1 MSESKLQNKNKNK
14 KVTSSGTNNSELENV
29 SSDVVQQINTIHSVL
44 NGKITKVEILY
55 ALKENDHDSNLVID
69 KFFQGTNDWTV
80 VDNKQKTTKKVKATQ
95 GGNNTDNKN
104 KSNNKKPKTQEN
116 VQVPK
121 KKKTVEHEQD
131 SKASVEAAPAKV
143 KTFVQ
148 PQVVEEQ
155 KTMSYS
161 QVVSSN
167 QPQKE
172 IIQPTSAQPTKE
184 ETKKKSKKNKNVEKP
199 KKQTIQQQ
207 ISYEPLEQTLTS
219 SFELKQEVVQ
229 EEPEEE
235 EEEEEEQSS
244 VILDISNEYNYSD
257 GLNLQFGTLGIQPKE
272 EEKSKNTN
280 QTNFQ
285 NSTWDQNQNF
295 MQYQTVISFFLKEK
309 GQNFY
314 QQPTNQPTTQQQGK
328 KEKTSKYVS
337 NQPTQTQPQQPLQQ
351 PSYMPNQY
359 GQFYPYPNPYV
370 MQQYQVRR
378 SFIHIFRITTNNFM
392 VENIQT
398 IIINNHNIMDLEM
411 DQTHHKEEIHLE
423 MENLKERFHNNNIF
437 NNTLNNNIHLHK
449 ERKVLTKRKLNKLNS
464 KQILIHNTNNILM
477 ETNTIHT
484 CMAKCTEL
492 LS

>member
-229 EEPEEE
+229 EEPEEPEEE

-257 GLNLQFGTLGIQPKE
+257 GLNLQFGTLGIQPKD

-295 MQYQTVISFFLKEK
+295 MQYQTVISFFSQRK
-309 GQNFY
+309 GTKFLSTTNE
-314 QQPTNQPTTQQQGK
+314 PTNNSTT
-328 KEKTSKYVS
+328 
-337 NQPTQTQPQQPLQQ
+337 
-351 PSYMPNQY
+351 
-359 GQFYPYPNPYV
+359 
-370 MQQYQVRR
+370 
-378 SFIHIFRITTNNFM
+378 
-392 VENIQT
+392 
-398 IIINNHNIMDLEM
+398 
-411 DQTHHKEEIHLE
+411 
-423 MENLKERFHNNNIF
+423 
-437 NNTLNNNIHLHK
+437 
-449 ERKVLTKRKLNKLNS
+449 RKKRKNFKICFQSTNS
-464 KQILIHNTNNILM
+464 NATTTTVTTTFLHTKSIWSILS
-477 ETNTIHT
+477 
-484 CMAKCTEL
+484 

>member
-14 KVTSSGTNNSELENV
+14 KVTTSGTNNSELENV
-29 SSDVVQQINTIHSVL
+29 SSDVVQQINTIHSIL
-44 NGKITKVEILY
+44 NGKISKVEILY

-69 KFFQGTNDWTV
+69 KYFQGTNDWTV
-80 VDNKQKTTKKVKATQ
+80 VDNKQKTTKKVKPTT
-95 GGNNTDNKN
+95 GNSNVDNKN

-121 KKKTVEHEQD
+121 KKKPVEHEQD
-131 SKASVEAAPAKV
+131 SKASVEPVPAKV

-172 IIQPTSAQPTKE
+172 IIQTTSQPTATE
-184 ETKKKSKKNKNVEKP
+184 EIKKKSKKNKNVEKP
-199 KKQTIQQQ
+199 KKQTTIQQQ

-219 SFELKQEVVQ
+219 SFELKQEVQQ
-229 EEPEEE
+229 EPEEEE

-272 EEKSKNTN
+272 EEKPKNTN

-295 MQYQTVISFFLKEK
+295 MQYQTVFSFF
-309 GQNFY
+309 
-314 QQPTNQPTTQQQGK
+314 
-328 KEKTSKYVS
+328 
-337 NQPTQTQPQQPLQQ
+337 
-351 PSYMPNQY
+351 
-359 GQFYPYPNPYV
+359 
-370 MQQYQVRR
+370 
-378 SFIHIFRITTNNFM
+378 
-392 VENIQT
+392 
-398 IIINNHNIMDLEM
+398 
-411 DQTHHKEEIHLE
+411 
-423 MENLKERFHNNNIF
+423 
-437 NNTLNNNIHLHK
+437 
-449 ERKVLTKRKLNKLNS
+449 
-464 KQILIHNTNNILM
+464 
-477 ETNTIHT
+477 
-484 CMAKCTEL
+484 
-492 LS
+492 